1 MGTLDRWTGR
11 TITGFKEER
20 LNYANWYDYPQYFD
34 LAFRDETAL
43 ELRFFEAAFAEHAK
57 LPVQTV
63 FEPGC
68 GSGRLVVGMAAK
80 GYQVTGL
87 DLSQASLDYLR
98 RKLRRRKLTARLIHG
113 DMTQFNLP
121 QPVDAAFCTF
131 NTFRHLLTEQ
141 DALAHLHA
149 VAKAVRP
156 GGLYILGFHIIPL
169 DADEDCIERWKAK
182 HAGTEVSITLA
193 VIDFNRRLRREQMR
207 ATIKATRTVRDQQ
220 QVIRCRTEFPLR
232 LYTVG
237 QVESM
242 LAKMES
248 FEIAEVYDFDYDIE
262 FPRDLDDDLTDALF
276 VLRRV

>member
-1 MGTLDRWTGR
+1 MKYVD
-11 TITGFKEER
+11 
-20 LNYANWYDYPQYFD
+20 WYDYPQYFD

-43 ELRFFEAAFAEHAK
+43 EIRFFEAAFAEHAQR
-57 LPVQTV
+57 PVRTV

-87 DLSQASLDYLR
+87 DLNQASLAYLR
-98 RKLRRRKLTARLIHG
+98 RKLRRRKLTAKLDHG
-113 DMTQFNLP
+113 DMTRFSLP
-121 QPVDAAFCTF
+121 KPVDAAFCTF

-141 DALAHLHA
+141 QALAHLHA
-149 VAKAVRP
+149 MSQAIQP

-193 VIDFNRRLRREQMR
+193 VIDFNRRIRREQMR
-207 ATIKATRTVRDQQ
+207 ATIKATRKGREKQ
-220 QVIRCRTEFPLR
+220 QVIRCQTEFPLR
-232 LYTVG
+232 LYTAD

-242 LAKMES
+242 LAKVES